1 MHHYIDPQSR
11 GLVRQPNLC
20 SWLDLSRSGL
30 DQLRKKDKT
39 FPRPIK
45 SGNTRQAAAYYVV
58 AEVNQWLDSRVAARD
73 SYISLSVESP
83 TKSES
88 CGGVR

>member
-1 MHHYIDPQSR
+1 MHHFIDPQSR
-11 GLVRQPNLC
+11 GLIRQPNLC
-20 SWLDLSRSGL
+20 LWLDLSRSGL

-45 SGNTRQAAAYYVV
+45 SGDTRQAAAYYVV
-58 AEVNQWLDSRVAARD
+58 EEVIQWLNSRVAARD
-73 SYISLSVESP
+73 SYISPSDESP
-83 TKSES
+83 IKSES